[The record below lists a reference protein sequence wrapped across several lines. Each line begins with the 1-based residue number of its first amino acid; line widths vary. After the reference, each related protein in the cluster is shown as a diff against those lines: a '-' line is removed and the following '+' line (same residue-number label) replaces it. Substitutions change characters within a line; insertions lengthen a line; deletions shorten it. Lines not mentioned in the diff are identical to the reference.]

1 MDLRYSYT
9 RLLVS
14 DFSACFRFYRDVL
27 GLMPMFGDENGTYAD
42 FDAGGVA
49 IALFSRQE
57 MADAVGAG
65 SLPSALDAQ
74 DHVALIFTVADVDAM
89 ATELASRGARFVR
102 EPHDRP
108 DWGGRVAHFRDPD
121 GTLIEL
127 FQSIPMTPTEG
138 EGQS

>member
-9 RLLVS
+9 RLLVN

-27 GLMPMFGDENGTYAD
+27 GLMPTFGDETSTYAD
-42 FDAGGVA
+42 FDAGPVA

-65 SLPSALDAQ
+65 SLAAAVDAQ
-74 DHVALIFTVADVDAM
+74 DRVALIFTVDNVDAV
-89 ATELASRGARFVR
+89 AAELASRGARFVR
-102 EPHDRP
+102 QPHDRP
-108 DWGGRVAHFRDPD
+108 DWGGRVAHVRDPE

-127 FQSIPMTPTEG
+127 FQSIPMTSSEG

>member
-27 GLMPMFGDENGTYAD
+27 GLTPTFGEDDGTYAD
-42 FDAGGVA
+42 FDAGGVT

-65 SLPSALDAQ
+65 SLPSALDSQ
-74 DHVALIFTVADVDAM
+74 DRVALIFTVADVDA
-89 ATELASRGARFVR
+89 AAAELASRGAGFVR

-108 DWGGRVAHFRDPD
+108 DWGGRVAHFLDPD
-121 GTLIEL
+121 GTLLEL
-127 FQSIPMTPTEG
+127 FQSIPVTATEG
-138 EGQS
+138 EDHS